1 MGARVVG
8 AGKTV
13 ALTVRTSGID
23 DGEAAEIQVFKAKDN
38 QSLDTISAKVKNKA
52 ITADWVAQG
61 PDPDGDEA
69 SWEVYYKATCKGLET
84 QATKLVV
91 YCDWVE
97 VTSEDEEGNSLP
109 DACFRVTAGQ
119 ETRERNTGSSGT
131 RKEEY
136 LPPGP
141 IEVEWLKPYHLVEWL
156 EDKGPKR
163 RAKVKKVPPAR
174 LVWPPKGAHTQ
185 WVNMPEDDAHPEQGH
200 VLKVKVTLEGGKA
213 GDKVYAKLT
222 PAEDNSARN
231 DPAPEIK
238 DGTTADWCPD
248 GGIEAEL
255 SEDDGE
261 VELEVDLGLAGG
273 DVFVLAVG
281 GTQDCDDEAL
291 TITNWRRL
299 FYQVT
304 RAPDSAFP
312 ATAVMEAALKDV
324 FIEYE
329 RYHEALIA
337 PDDVPAGSFMSAG
350 DLGRGSGKLL
360 VVGDHNIEQLKG
372 KFQDDRA
379 PIGAHVIVC
388 DAQYDGGEAGSW
400 HEQTIEAEAVFGRK
414 TLTISDPE
422 DYDVFATAIQNGEAS
437 LQAGS
442 AWESLA
448 PSGHPDAGK
457 RGDLTADMVVFGL
470 GTTRDKVQVVLPPEA
485 AQIVGEGD
493 KASTSAAVRH
503 PVKVTL
509 KLLVA
514 RGPFLGEAT
523 GKHQLVV
530 RLPSDPAMNGVL
542 VHELGH
548 AIKQALAEVAPGL
561 SEADHG
567 RTYTEH
573 GHYGHHC
580 AFGLSD
586 AEFGE
591 PDFTWKEG
599 ACVMFGAGTGE
610 VAINDGKFCERCR
623 PFVLAEPCDL
633 VDSDGGKQVL
643 AQRVEG
649 DTDDSGSRAAPTY
662 RVTLSLGDLDAL
674 CDPPDTDAGRQQ
686 RAQVLG
692 LFYEPLGSGDLAT
705 RWGHAWSHWKDV
717 LSSPAA
723 DDAAA
728 QQALVDGMGK
738 DVVKVAGAAD
748 DAASALPGPTEFA
761 RIRLPGGFAIRPEER
776 SAWSGR
782 PTRGPGH
789 KQRFDAE
796 EELYAANW
804 RVGALPIVAKVEQ
817 QAAGSEEW
825 SPAPGVTVHFQ
836 LAMPDALPEGSP
848 ARAPALRDQT
858 RAKRGRHR
866 GPAGYVERELAT
878 TPAVAGDPQADNCPV
893 TRGGKRRPGAGQATD
908 YFETVERPGLHTR
921 GGEARFAAAQASR
934 HPLAVMVTTNDDGEA
949 GVIFRPSRQGG
960 DRFKLRAFVDPIGEA
975 PSDGTGADAAA
986 AETGT
991 LVVWRNLRLS
1001 KYVVF
1006 DYPTGTTPADRTAA
1020 GGDLAAI
1027 DFATLR
1033 DDFENCY
1040 MELIVERTASRTV
1053 RRVGDALW
1061 QQAVRHAQR
1070 NTPAQPARVSQRY
1083 DIAAMFPDAAT
1094 TPGMVEMRQ
1103 PAGYEAAKGGAF
1115 PSVSLAAPRSMNAAT
1130 RNDDWALLLG
1140 EFLER
1145 FMEFFTRRA
1154 LSGLVVVQAPHG
1166 DSITHATRA
1175 AGGPVVELTTSG
1187 QAMWRRGCYVWW
1199 GRQLYTQFAAYD
1211 TTRNALHEL
1220 GHVVYLPHQWTTRN
1234 DVIDLQAGTT
1244 AGGPFQV
1251 GERVTESGTGNFS
1264 PIHSLRNG
1272 GDRLLIGTM
1281 PAGVRFTAGSTITGG
1296 TSGATATVRR
1306 FDTGSVGGGVPP
1318 EHDYADYC
1326 IMSYQRNVR
1335 NDYDFCGRCNLKLR
1349 GWDTSAVPLNNNLA

>member
-23 DGEAAEIQVFKAKDN
+23 DGEAAEIQVFKVKDD
-38 QSLDTISAKVKNKA
+38 QSLDTISTKVKNKA

-213 GDKVYAKLT
+213 GDKVHAKLT

-238 DGTTADWCPD
+238 GGTTADWCPD

-261 VELEVDLGLAGG
+261 VELEVELGLAGG

-312 ATAVMEAALKDV
+312 STAVMEAALKDV

-337 PDDVPAGSFMSAG
+337 EDDVPAGSFMSAA

-360 VVGDHNIEQLKG
+360 VVGDHNLEQLRS

-400 HEQTIEAEAVFGRK
+400 HEQTIEAEAIFGKK

-437 LQAGS
+437 LQEGS

-485 AQIVGEGD
+485 AQIVGDGD
-493 KASTSAAVRH
+493 KASTAAGVRH

-514 RGPFLGEAT
+514 RGPFLGEAN

-580 AFGLSD
+580 AHGLSD

-649 DTDDSGSRAAPTY
+649 DTDESGSAAAGTF
-662 RVTLSLGDLDAL
+662 RVTLRLGDLDAL
-674 CDPPDTDAGRQQ
+674 CDDAATEAGRQQ
-686 RAQVLG
+686 RMQVLG
-692 LFYEPLGSGDLAT
+692 LLYEPLGGGGMAT
-705 RWGHAWSHWKDV
+705 RYPAALEHFRDV
-717 LSSPAA
+717 LAAPPASE
-723 DDAAA
+723 AAA
-728 QQALVDGMGK
+728 QAKLSEMMNK
-738 DVVKVAGAAD
+738 EVVRKVGAGAD
-748 DAASALPGPTEFA
+748 DPSELPGPGEFA
-761 RIRLPGGFAIRPEER
+761 RIRLPGGFALP
-776 SAWSGR
+776 ADDTTALWY
-782 PTRGPGH
+782 PVPH
-789 KQRFDAE
+789 AQRFQAE
-796 EELYAANW
+796 QAFYQANP
-804 RVGALPIVAKVEQ
+804 RIGALPIVAKVERQ
-817 QAAGSEEW
+817 VGDDWE
-825 SPAPGVTVHFQ
+825 PAPAGVQVHFQ
-836 LAMPDALPEGSP
+836 LVMPDALPAGNAAAADALRTETRVRNTGAGQPLGP
-848 ARAPALRDQT
+848 AR
-858 RAKRGRHR
+858 
-866 GPAGYVERELAT
+866 YVQAAIASAAA
-878 TPAVAGDPQADNCPV
+878 AVAGDPQVDNCPV
-893 TRGGKRRPGAGQATD
+893 THGGKRRPGAGQAAD
-908 YFETVERPGLHTR
+908 YFETS
-921 GGEARFAAAQASR
+921 ARAGFDFPVAQASR
-934 HPLAVMVTTNDDGEA
+934 HTLAVVATTNDQGEA
-949 GVIFRPSRQGG
+949 GVVFRPSRQGG
-960 DRFKLRAFVDPIGEA
+960 DRFKLRAFLDPVGPGGPA
-975 PSDGTGADAAA
+975 SDGTDAGAAA

-991 LVVWRNLRLS
+991 LVVWRTLRIS
-1001 KYVVF
+1001 RYVVF
-1006 DYPTGTTPADRTAA
+1006 DYPAGISAASRRQSGGALGTIDFEGLKDDYGRCHLDLVIERTAA
-1020 GGDLAAI
+1020 RSAHVIGDDEWQRMIAH
-1027 DFATLR
+1027 
-1033 DDFENCY
+1033 
-1040 MELIVERTASRTV
+1040 V
-1053 RRVGDALW
+1053 RANMPEQPPD
-1061 QQAVRHAQR
+1061 VR
-1070 NTPAQPARVSQRY
+1070 QRY
-1083 DIAAMFPDAAT
+1083 DIQALIPDTNDTKGLVRVLTPARYNAA
-1094 TPGMVEMRQ
+1094 RR
-1103 PAGYEAAKGGAF
+1103 AGYPGANQNRDYAGLVSAAHEWCVHYY
-1115 PSVSLAAPRSMNAAT
+1115 SRNAT
-1130 RNDDWALLLG
+1130 G
-1140 EFLER
+1140 
-1145 FMEFFTRRA
+1145 
-1154 LSGLVVVQAPHG
+1154 GLVVLQAPMG
-1166 DSITHATRA
+1166 DSLTA
-1175 AGGPVVELTTSG
+1175 AGLGSYSTSG
-1187 QAMWRRGCYVWW
+1187 VAKTRRGCLLFY
-1199 GRQLYTQFAAYD
+1199 GQDSYGNGMPYD
-1211 TTRNALHEL
+1211 LDRNTLHEL
-1220 GHVVYLPHQWTTRN
+1220 GHVLFLPHQWTDRY
-1234 DVIDLQAGTT
+1234 
-1244 AGGPFQV
+1244 
-1251 GERVTESGTGNFS
+1251 
-1264 PIHSLRNG
+1264 
-1272 GDRLLIGTM
+1272 DRLNMGPVTNG
-1281 PAGVRFTAGSTITGG
+1281 PGGGGFQGDEWVRGSVSGARGLVINGQWDPTGGFLDVARTGG
-1296 TSGATATVRR
+1296 TFAAGDTIRGDVSGATASFTAYAFR
-1306 FDTGSVGGGVPP
+1306 GAVGGGVPM
-1318 EHDYADYC
+1318 EHDYRDYC

-1335 NDYDFCGRCNLKLR
+1335 NEYDYCGRCNMKLR
-1349 GWDTSAVPLNNNLA
+1349 GWNTTAIRRNVSGWPR